1 MSPSIRRMLW
11 GAFAGLALLTA
22 SGVALT
28 MTVLYMEQRLEYR
41 VVQESG
47 PFVDAVN
54 EMESALSTMG
64 AASRGHLHTGD
75 SSFAAQ
81 YDDATRDYDK
91 AEAIAFESVKTR
103 QRDRPT
109 LEKFRAHYR
118 S

>member
-1 MSPSIRRMLW
+1 MLW

-54 EMESALSTMG
+54 TMLTDVVAWMNTPVTWSGG
-64 AASRGHLHTGD
+64 AAV
-75 SSFAAQ
+75 
-81 YDDATRDYDK
+81 ATNG
-91 AEAIAFESVKTR
+91 
-103 QRDRPT
+103 
-109 LEKFRAHYR
+109 
-118 S
+118 